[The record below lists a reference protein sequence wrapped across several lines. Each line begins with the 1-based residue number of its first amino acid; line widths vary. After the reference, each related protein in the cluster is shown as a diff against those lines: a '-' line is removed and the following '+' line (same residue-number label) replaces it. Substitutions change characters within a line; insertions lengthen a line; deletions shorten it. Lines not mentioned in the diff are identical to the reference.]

1 METVLTILAVIAL
14 LVMLVLLG
22 FAGFTAMVAGKVSK
36 AMKPAGAFQEVAGG
50 RLHFVEK
57 GEGPTLLLI
66 HGLGGNLHNFGYAM
80 LDRLAQRYHV
90 VAVDRPGCGHSQRD
104 SDDMARLPNQAAM
117 IADFV
122 RRRGL
127 EKPLVVGHSLGGAIS
142 LRMAIDY
149 PELIGGLAM
158 LAPLTAVQESAPAVF
173 NGLHAPNPAVR
184 GLIANT
190 FAVPASI
197 RNGAAVVGTIFA
209 PEPAPED
216 FRTRGGGLLSLRPAA
231 FYAASTDM
239 HAVPLDI
246 GAQQDHYTQIQLPMG
261 MLYGDDD
268 AVLVADK
275 HIEAIQS
282 VQPGLHLVRM
292 SGVGHMPLVTQPDAC
307 ERFIDEMAQRVFAA

>member
-1 METVLTILAVIAL
+1 MDTVLTVLSAMAL
-14 LVMLVLLG
+14 LVMVVLLG

-36 AMKPAGAFQEVAGG
+36 AMKPVGAFQDVTGG
-50 RLHFVEK
+50 RLHYVEK
-57 GEGPTLLLI
+57 GEGPTLILI
-66 HGLGGNLHNFGYAM
+66 HGLGGNLHNFGYTM
-80 LDRLAQRYHV
+80 IDRLAKRYHV
-90 VAVDRPGCGHSQRD
+90 IAIDRPGCGHSERD

-117 IADFV
+117 IADFI
-122 RRRGL
+122 RRKGL
-127 EKPLVVGHSLGGAIS
+127 QKPLIVGHSLGGAIS
-142 LRMAIDY
+142 LRMAIDH
-149 PELIGGLAM
+149 PELLGGLAM
-158 LAPLTAVQESAPAVF
+158 LAPLTAIQESAPAVF

-209 PEPAPED
+209 PEPVPED
-216 FRTRGGGLLSLRPAA
+216 FRTRGGGLLSLRPVA

-246 GAQQDHYTQIQLPMG
+246 AAQQDHYAQIKLPMG

-282 VQPGLHLVRM
+282 VQPDLHLVRM
-292 SGVGHMPLVTQPDAC
+292 SGVGHMPLVTQPDTC
-307 ERFIDEMAQRVFAA
+307 EGFIDDMAKRVFAS